1 MEPAG
6 QPAQSLSPDN
16 PKFPQKVRDILH
28 KAQSAWLKNTEV
40 CDLLL
45 HYAEYNLPVARDPPN
60 LPPGKLQGF
69 YVNFRTNDLSK
80 RAENLLLILWLI
92 SSRRLFISFRSPSCA
107 LLPKGWAQLAQE
119 SRRQDC

>member
-16 PKFPQKVRDILH
+16 PRFPQKVRDILH

-60 LPPGKLQGF
+60 LPPGKHYCFVCLPCLPCTTQ
-69 YVNFRTNDLSK
+69 RQK
-80 RAENLLLILWLI
+80 KKA
-92 SSRRLFISFRSPSCA
+92 A
-107 LLPKGWAQLAQE
+107 L
-119 SRRQDC
+119 